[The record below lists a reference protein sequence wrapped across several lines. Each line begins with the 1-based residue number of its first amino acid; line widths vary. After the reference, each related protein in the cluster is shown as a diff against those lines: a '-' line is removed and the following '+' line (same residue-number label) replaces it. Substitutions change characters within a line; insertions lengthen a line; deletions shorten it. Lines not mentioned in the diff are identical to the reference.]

1 MTVQEKTRR
10 TFAQSLLLAAALGSF
25 ANLVTAQT
33 KPPVKIGAYLS
44 VTGAASLLGAGEM
57 KTLELYV
64 EQLNKQG
71 GIDGRKVELFAYD
84 DESDAARAN
93 TLVKKLLS
101 NDGVHA
107 VIGGTT
113 TGATMAAVPLAEKAE
128 VAMLSL
134 AGGTVIIDPV
144 KKFVF
149 KMNYTDAAA
158 VSRLL
163 DHMLSQGI
171 KRFGIIAGTDAF
183 GRAALGAAQ
192 RLAPEKG
199 MTILREES
207 FNPKDTDMTAQLTKL
222 QNEAGIQAILNLG
235 FGEPAVMVARGYSQL
250 GMKLP
255 QYGTHAL
262 ATDQFLKLAG
272 PAAEGMIMA
281 NGAVLVADQLPAG
294 DAQRPVVQAYVKA
307 YKDKFGEA
315 PSFFGGNAVDALM
328 LIKAAVEKTA
338 SVDPRKIR
346 DAIETN
352 PTLVGVTG
360 EFKMSPTDH
369 VGLTAKSLKIVRVKD
384 GKWQLV
390 N

>member
-1 MTVQEKTRR
+1 MTARFTTRR
-10 TFAQSLLLAAALGSF
+10 NLTKTLLLGAALAS
-25 ANLVTAQT
+25 TATLGHAQG
-33 KPPVKIGAYLS
+33 KPPLKIGAYLS
-44 VTGAASLLGAGEM
+44 VTGAASLLGSGEM

-64 EQLNKQG
+64 DQLNKAG
-71 GIDGRKVELFAYD
+71 GVDGRKVELFAYD

-107 VIGGTT
+107 IIGGTT
-113 TGATMAAVPLAEKAE
+113 TGATMATVPLVEKAE
-128 VAMLSL
+128 VPMLSL
-134 AGGTVIIDPV
+134 AGGTVIVEPV

-149 KMNYTDAAA
+149 KMNYTDVTA

-163 DHMLSQGI
+163 DHMVSQGI
-171 KRFGIIAGTDAF
+171 KSFGIIAGTDAF

-192 RLAPEKG
+192 KLAPEKG
-199 MTILREES
+199 MKILREES

-222 QNEAGIQAILNLG
+222 QGEPGIQAILNLG
-235 FGEPAVMVARGYSQL
+235 FGEPAVMVARGYTQL

-294 DAQRPVVQAYVKA
+294 DSQRPVVQAYVKA
-307 YKDKFGEA
+307 YKDKFGEV
-315 PSFFGGNAVDALM
+315 PSFFGGNALDALM
-328 LIKAAVEKTA
+328 LIKGAVEKTG
-338 SVDPRKIR
+338 SVDPKKLR
-346 DAIETN
+346 DAIEANT
-352 PTLVGVTG
+352 PYVGVTG
-360 EFKMSPTDH
+360 EFRMSPTDH
-369 VGLTAKSLKIVRVKD
+369 VGLTTKSIKIVRVKG
-384 GKWQLV
+384 GKWELV
-390 N
+390 Q